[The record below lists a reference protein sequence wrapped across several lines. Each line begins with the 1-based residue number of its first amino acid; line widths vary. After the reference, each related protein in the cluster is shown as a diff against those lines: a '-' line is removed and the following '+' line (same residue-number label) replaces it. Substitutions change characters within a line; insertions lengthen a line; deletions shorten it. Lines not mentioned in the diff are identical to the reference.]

1 MKMDREKVFQSMV
14 EIARDVFENDTVELT
29 EKSTA
34 ADIEGWD
41 SLTHL
46 SLVNELEEKYGIGF
60 TLDEVAGSKNL
71 GELLN
76 ALMKH
81 LSEKSK
87 QGD

>member
-1 MKMDREKVFQSMV
+1 MDKEKVFQSIV
-14 EIARDVFENDTVELT
+14 EIAKDVFGNDSIELT

-34 ADIEGWD
+34 ADVEEWD

-46 SLVNELEEKYGIGF
+46 SLVNGLEEKYDVGF
-60 TLDEVAGSKNL
+60 TLDEVTGSRNL

-81 LSEKSK
+81 ISEKN
-87 QGD
+87 

>member
-1 MKMDREKVFQSMV
+1 MDREKIFQSV
-14 EIARDVFENDTVELT
+14 VDIAKDVFENDSIQLT

-34 ADIEGWD
+34 ADVEEWD

-46 SLVNELEEKYGIGF
+46 SLVNELEEKYDVEF
-60 TLDEVAGSKNL
+60 TLGEVTGSKNL

-81 LSEKSK
+81 IEEKN
-87 QGD
+87 G

>member
-1 MKMDREKVFQSMV
+1 MKREEVFQSIV
-14 EIARDVFENDTVELT
+14 EIAKDVFGNDSAHLT
-29 EKSTA
+29 ESSTA

-46 SLVNELEEKYGIGF
+46 SLVNELEEKYGVGF
-60 TLDEVAGSKNL
+60 TLDEVTGSKNL

-81 LSEKSK
+81 INEKN
-87 QGD
+87 

>member
-1 MKMDREKVFQSMV
+1 MDREEVFQSMV
-14 EIARDVFENDTVELT
+14 EIAKDVFENDSIELT

-34 ADIEGWD
+34 VDIEEWD

-46 SLVNELEEKYGIGF
+46 SLVNELEEKYNIGF

>member
-1 MKMDREKVFQSMV
+1 MDREKVFQSIV
-14 EIARDVFENDTVELT
+14 EIAKDVFQNNSIELT

-34 ADIEGWD
+34 ADVEEWD

-46 SLVNELEEKYGIGF
+46 SLVNELEEKYDVCF
-60 TLDEVAGSKNL
+60 TLDEVTGSKNL

-81 LSEKSK
+81 ISEKN
-87 QGD
+87 